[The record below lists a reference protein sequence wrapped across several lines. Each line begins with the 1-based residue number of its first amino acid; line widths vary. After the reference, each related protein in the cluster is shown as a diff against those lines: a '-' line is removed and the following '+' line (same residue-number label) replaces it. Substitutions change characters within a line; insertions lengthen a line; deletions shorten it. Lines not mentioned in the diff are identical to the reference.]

1 LVRSAPDGLAGS
13 KQSAKTNAGGQEL
26 DHVRRRDFVVGVTG
40 AAAQSAVRPESAITN
55 TLVPNLNPKAHRI
68 SCSDWPDWAES
79 RAQRDNVHH
88 EIVAGAIGQDGVK
101 LEVLLAAHVA
111 GKAPEDVE
119 RLMAA
124 IDVGM
129 GMTKWKGPRGC
140 RPSAKLLAERAKKM
154 ERSKKKIPRPAPDVL
169 AVVRA

>member
-1 LVRSAPDGLAGS
+1 MRHHPDVQRFLEWCKEKGLLTRYRAFL
-13 KQSAKTNAGGQEL
+13 QRQ
-26 DHVRRRDFVVGVTG
+26 
-40 AAAQSAVRPESAITN
+40 
-55 TLVPNLNPKAHRI
+55 
-68 SCSDWPDWAES
+68 AE
-79 RAQRDNVHH
+79 H
-88 EIVAGAIGQDGVK
+88 
-101 LEVLLAAHVA
+101 
-111 GKAPEDVE
+111 APEDVE

>member
-1 LVRSAPDGLAGS
+1 
-13 KQSAKTNAGGQEL
+13 
-26 DHVRRRDFVVGVTG
+26 
-40 AAAQSAVRPESAITN
+40 
-55 TLVPNLNPKAHRI
+55 
-68 SCSDWPDWAES
+68 
-79 RAQRDNVHH
+79 VHH